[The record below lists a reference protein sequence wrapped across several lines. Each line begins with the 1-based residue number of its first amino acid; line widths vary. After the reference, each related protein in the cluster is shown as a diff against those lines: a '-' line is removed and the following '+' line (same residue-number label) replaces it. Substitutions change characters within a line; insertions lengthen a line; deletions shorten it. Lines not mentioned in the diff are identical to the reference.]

1 MAPQYGIVISVHGVV
16 RDEHNVELRKDLL
29 QSSYAFVEIESLP
42 DVKREE
48 LVKEYIEPSVV
59 PLAMKASEDFT
70 SEELNKTAL
79 RWFEKLQ
86 MESQA
91 VGTTE

>member
-48 LVKEYIEPSVV
+48 LVKEY
-59 PLAMKASEDFT
+59 
-70 SEELNKTAL
+70 
-79 RWFEKLQ
+79 
-86 MESQA
+86 
-91 VGTTE
+91 